1 MFTPTLYPDFL
12 SQFTSGNTSFT
23 SWWWQAILTKE
34 ITESLL
40 KSTKKFL
47 NKKTSLKVI
56 KVPGVF
62 EIPVII
68 SKNINKFDGFVA
80 VGCVIKGKTAHF
92 DLISKSVIDAIMN
105 ISIVNKK
112 PVGNCILTCFN
123 YKQALAR
130 KNKGKEAALA
140 LNNILYK

>member
-1 MFTPTLYPDFL
+1 MKKKVLIVISDYYEDIA
-12 SQFTSGNTSFT
+12 N
-23 SWWWQAILTKE
+23 A
-34 ITESLL
+34 LL
-40 KSTKKFL
+40 DSTKKFL
-47 NKKTSLKVI
+47 NKKIKFNII

-62 EIPVII
+62 EIPIII

-80 VGCVIKGKTAHF
+80 IGCVIKGKTAHF

-105 ISIVNKK
+105 LSIDSKK

-130 KNKGKEAALA
+130 KKKGREAAIA
-140 LNNILYK
+140 INSILYK

>member
-1 MFTPTLYPDFL
+1 MKKKVLIVVSDYYKGI
-12 SQFTSGNTSFT
+12 SGP
-23 SWWWQAILTKE
+23 
-34 ITESLL
+34 LL
-40 KSTKKFL
+40 KSAKKYI
-47 NKKTSLKVI
+47 NKKSHLKII

-68 SKNINKFDGFVA
+68 SKNIKKFDGFIA
-80 VGCVIKGKTAHF
+80 IGCVIKGKTAHF

-105 ISIVNKK
+105 ISIDNKK

-140 LNNILYK
+140 LNCVLYK

>member
-1 MFTPTLYPDFL
+1 MKKKVLIVL
-12 SQFTSGNTSFT
+12 SDYYKDISE
-23 SWWWQAILTKE
+23 A
-34 ITESLL
+34 LL
-40 KSTKKFL
+40 KSAKKYL
-47 NKKTSLKVI
+47 NKRTSFKIV

-62 EIPVII
+62 EIPVVI
-68 SKNINKFDGFVA
+68 SKNIKKFDGFLA
-80 VGCVIKGKTAHF
+80 IGCVIKGKTAHF

-105 ISIVNKK
+105 ISIVSKK

-140 LNNILYK
+140 LNSILYK

>member
-1 MFTPTLYPDFL
+1 MKKKVLIVVSDYYEDI
-12 SQFTSGNTSFT
+12 SKG
-23 SWWWQAILTKE
+23 
-34 ITESLL
+34 LL
-40 KSTKKFL
+40 KSTKKYL
-47 NKKTSLKVI
+47 NKKASLNII

-80 VGCVIKGKTAHF
+80 IGCVIKGKTAHF

-105 ISIVNKK
+105 LSINNKK
-112 PVGNCILTCFN
+112 PIGNCILTCFN
-123 YKQALAR
+123 YKQALDR

-140 LNNILYK
+140 LNSILYK